1 MAAPRAGAALLLAL
15 LTRPPGTAA
24 RAAKP
29 NFLVLFLDDNGY
41 GDLGAN
47 ANSVPAEQMPPYPV
61 GSWKDPTTG
70 KYTPETPHMDA
81 LAASGIRFSDF
92 HVGFSVCTPSRA
104 ALLTGR
110 LCVRTGVC
118 NNFGPYSRHGMALTE
133 RTMADILGEHGYE
146 PHMIGKWHLGHNNG
160 YHPTY
165 RGFKTY
171 LGLPYSGDMG
181 CLDSTP
187 QACKPSYS
195 RTVGQPACPALCPP
209 DSADARG
216 SGSGFIAGAVDEF
229 YDAGDFF
236 SNQPVA
242 IPLFDSSGPR
252 CSGHVNCSQDISQQ
266 PFDPFALNH
275 RYAVRASEIFSRF
288 KAGGPDAG
296 KPFLLYVA
304 FAHTHTPL
312 AYQAKYDNASTRPG
326 YQQVFGNT
334 LAEVDGSV
342 GEIMAALESNGLAE
356 DTLVVL
362 TAGAQRA
369 CLPLLC
375 GLLTRALL
383 ADNGPADLPQSDCD
397 DIGSAGPFLGGWQK
411 SPSGG
416 GGGSTWKGTAW

>member
-1 MAAPRAGAALLLAL
+1 MGNRG
-15 LTRPPGTAA
+15 A
-24 RAAKP
+24 RA
-29 NFLVLFLDDNGY
+29 
-41 GDLGAN
+41 
-47 ANSVPAEQMPPYPV
+47 
-61 GSWKDPTTG
+61 T
-70 KYTPETPHMDA
+70 DA
-81 LAASGIRFSDF
+81 
-92 HVGFSVCTPSRA
+92 
-104 ALLTGR
+104 GR
-110 LCVRTGVC
+110 TLR
-118 NNFGPYSRHGMALTE
+118 R
-133 RTMADILGEHGYE
+133 
-146 PHMIGKWHLGHNNG
+146 WHLGHNNG

-209 DSADARG
+209 DDTSSA
-216 SGSGFIAGAVDEF
+216 GFDAGAVDEF
-229 YDAGDFF
+229 YDAGDF
-236 SNQPVA
+236 SNEPVA

-252 CSGHVNCSQDISQQ
+252 CSGHVSPCQFPHIALAQRLNWLGVAQVNCSQDISQQ

-275 RYAVRASEIFSRF
+275 RYAVRAGEIFARF
-288 KAGGPDAG
+288 TAGGPDAG

-312 AYQAKYDNASTRPG
+312 AYEAKYENVSTRPG
-326 YQQVFGNT
+326 YHQVFGNT

-342 GEIMAALESNGLAE
+342 GEIVAALESNGLAE
-356 DTLVVL
+356 DTLIVL
-362 TAGAQRA
+362 TAGALHASLSFAHLADEQA
-369 CLPLLC
+369 W
-375 GLLTRALL
+375 GALA
-383 ADNGPADLPQSDCD
+383 ADNGPADLGSVDCD

>member
-1 MAAPRAGAALLLAL
+1 
-15 LTRPPGTAA
+15 
-24 RAAKP
+24 
-29 NFLVLFLDDNGY
+29 
-41 GDLGAN
+41 
-47 ANSVPAEQMPPYPV
+47 
-61 GSWKDPTTG
+61 
-70 KYTPETPHMDA
+70 
-81 LAASGIRFSDF
+81 
-92 HVGFSVCTPSRA
+92 
-104 ALLTGR
+104 
-110 LCVRTGVC
+110 
-118 NNFGPYSRHGMALTE
+118 MALTE
-133 RTMADILGEHGYE
+133 RTMADILGDHGYE

-195 RTVGQPACPALCPP
+195 RTIGQPACPALCPA
-209 DSADARG
+209 DDASSARFD
-216 SGSGFIAGAVDEF
+216 AGAVDEF
-229 YDAGDFF
+229 YDAGDF
-236 SNQPVA
+236 SNEPVA

-252 CSGHVNCSQDISQQ
+252 CSGHVSLRLFPHIALAQRLNWLGVAQVNCSQDISQQ

-275 RYAVRASEIFSRF
+275 RYAVRAGEIFARF

-312 AYQAKYDNASTRPG
+312 AYQEKYDNASTRPG

-356 DTLVVL
+356 NTLVVL

-369 CLPLLC
+369 CLPILC
-375 GLLTRALL
+375 DLLTGGCLQTMGRPTCPSRTAMTLAPRGLSLAAGRSHPAAVVVAQPGRAQLGEQSHTLSTTYLRMPSHSSGDALWHL
-383 ADNGPADLPQSDCD
+383 ATGREGTTS
-397 DIGSAGPFLGGWQK
+397 
-411 SPSGG
+411 
-416 GGGSTWKGTAW
+416 TAWRRGRA